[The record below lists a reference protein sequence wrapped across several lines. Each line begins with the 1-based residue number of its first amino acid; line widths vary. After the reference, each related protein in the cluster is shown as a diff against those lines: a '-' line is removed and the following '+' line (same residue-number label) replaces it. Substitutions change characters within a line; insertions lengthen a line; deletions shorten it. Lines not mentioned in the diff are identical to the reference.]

1 MSYAAHVL
9 ELPIELQR
17 PMLHIAESLER
28 DMRDQLAV
36 RREDILALR
45 AEFAEAQRR
54 SNERFVRIDAIMAEL
69 AEAQKRTE
77 QRVGELA
84 EAQKQAEARL
94 TRVEVALVELAEAQ
108 KRTEQRV
115 EELAIA
121 LRQTNTRVGRLVGDN
136 LERRYRERASAYFAQ
151 VVRRVRVVDVG
162 AFAADIEHFLTEAEF
177 ADLLALDLLLR
188 GQLRGQAEA
197 PEVWL
202 ACEVSS
208 VVDSNDVRRAAAR
221 AGLLRKAGL
230 PALAVAAGED
240 ATDGAIELA
249 QADSVFV
256 MQDGRRLYWDEAL
269 AAALRPCGI
278 EPERRPYVPHVTLA
292 RKAAFQPSFR
302 LVEPIVMPIREFVL
316 VASQAD
322 APPPKYRVLRRWPCG
337 A

>member
-1 MSYAAHVL
+1 MGRRDLTMSYAAHVL

-115 EELAIA
+115 EELAEAQKRTEQRVEELAEAQKRTEQRVEELAEAQKRTEQRVEELAEAQKRTEQRVEELAIA
-121 LRQTNTRVGRLVGDN
+121 LRQTDTRVGRLVGDN

-240 ATDGAIELA
+240 ATDGALELA

-269 AAALRPCGI
+269 AAAL
-278 EPERRPYVPHVTLA
+278 
-292 RKAAFQPSFR
+292 AA
-302 LVEPIVMPIREFVL
+302 
-316 VASQAD
+316 
-322 APPPKYRVLRRWPCG
+322 
-337 A
+337 

>member
-1 MSYAAHVL
+1 
-9 ELPIELQR
+9 
-17 PMLHIAESLER
+17 
-28 DMRDQLAV
+28 MRDQLAV

-269 AAALRPCGI
+269 AAAL
-278 EPERRPYVPHVTLA
+278 
-292 RKAAFQPSFR
+292 AA
-302 LVEPIVMPIREFVL
+302 
-316 VASQAD
+316 
-322 APPPKYRVLRRWPCG
+322 
-337 A
+337 

>member
-1 MSYAAHVL
+1 MGRRDLTMSYAAHVL

-121 LRQTNTRVGRLVGDN
+121 LRQTDTRVGRLVGDN

-240 ATDGAIELA
+240 ATDGALELA

-269 AAALRPCGI
+269 AAAL
-278 EPERRPYVPHVTLA
+278 
-292 RKAAFQPSFR
+292 AA
-302 LVEPIVMPIREFVL
+302 
-316 VASQAD
+316 
-322 APPPKYRVLRRWPCG
+322 
-337 A
+337 

>member
-1 MSYAAHVL
+1 MGRRDLTMSYAAHVL

-115 EELAIA
+115 EELAEAQKRTEQRVEELAEAQKRTEQRVEELAEAQKRTEQRVEELAIA
-121 LRQTNTRVGRLVGDN
+121 LRQTDTRVGRLVGDN

-240 ATDGAIELA
+240 ATDGALELA

-269 AAALRPCGI
+269 AAAL
-278 EPERRPYVPHVTLA
+278 
-292 RKAAFQPSFR
+292 AA
-302 LVEPIVMPIREFVL
+302 
-316 VASQAD
+316 
-322 APPPKYRVLRRWPCG
+322 
-337 A
+337 

>member
-1 MSYAAHVL
+1 MGRRDLTMSYAAHVL

-115 EELAIA
+115 EELAEAQKRTEQRVEELAEAQKRTEQRVEELAIA
-121 LRQTNTRVGRLVGDN
+121 LRQTDTRVGRLVGDN

-240 ATDGAIELA
+240 ATDGALELA

-269 AAALRPCGI
+269 AAAL
-278 EPERRPYVPHVTLA
+278 
-292 RKAAFQPSFR
+292 AA
-302 LVEPIVMPIREFVL
+302 
-316 VASQAD
+316 
-322 APPPKYRVLRRWPCG
+322 
-337 A
+337 

>member
-1 MSYAAHVL
+1 MGRRDLTMSYAAHVL

-269 AAALRPCGI
+269 AAAL
-278 EPERRPYVPHVTLA
+278 
-292 RKAAFQPSFR
+292 AA
-302 LVEPIVMPIREFVL
+302 
-316 VASQAD
+316 
-322 APPPKYRVLRRWPCG
+322 
-337 A
+337 